1 MKKKVVII
9 VLVTIFI
16 LLLGISV
23 ISIINYKN
31 KYGLILDT
39 ETKEAMYSYI
49 ENKYNFTPKIEKIMK
64 IRGHG
69 IVGTGGLI
77 DYYQTD
83 NRFIKVSN
91 QDKIFYLF
99 YNKYKNKFFDSFQ
112 YDDIKDYYKGY
123 FKSIT
128 GEYPDNVYITNY
140 VLNGGYDIFD
150 INNIDSDILFLN
162 SYFDLKN
169 QSTALEESCDVFIE
183 YFRSV
188 DLSTIK
194 EDDVKKEKTLVG
206 TIKINSYKQN
216 ISDMLKY
223 NERFSEYYDNINYS
237 NCKYSYVA
245 YNLYSN
251 FFKYEKFKE

>member
-1 MKKKVVII
+1 MKKKVIII
-9 VLVTIFI
+9 VLVTTFIF
-16 LLLGISV
+16 LLGIYV
-23 ISIINYKN
+23 VSIIYYKN

-83 NRFIKVSN
+83 NRFIKVSSE
-91 QDKIFYLF
+91 DKSFYIF
-99 YNKYKNKFFDSFQ
+99 YNKYENRFYDSFQ

-128 GEYPDNVYITNY
+128 GESPDNVYITNY

-169 QSTALEESCDVFIE
+169 QSTVLKESCTAFIE
-183 YFRSV
+183 YFRLV

-194 EDDVKKEKTLVG
+194 EYDVKKEKTLVG

-216 ISDMLKY
+216 ISNILKHS
-223 NERFSEYYDNINYS
+223 ERFSKYYDNINYL
-237 NCKYSYVA
+237 NYKYSYVT
-245 YNLYSN
+245 YNSYSH